1 MIVTRNYDKPPVKK
15 EKSMWVFTPPRVFM
29 SVFCNCMICIVLYIL
44 AGLETMP

>member
-15 EKSMWVFTPPRVFM
+15 EKSMWVFTPRVFM